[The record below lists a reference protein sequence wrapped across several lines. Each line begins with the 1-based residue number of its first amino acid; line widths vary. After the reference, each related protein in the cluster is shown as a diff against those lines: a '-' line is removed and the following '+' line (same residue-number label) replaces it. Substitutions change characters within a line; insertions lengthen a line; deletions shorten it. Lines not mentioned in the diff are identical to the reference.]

1 MEPMSHMA
9 LRAARK
15 AGDIIVRATDELDR
29 IEVET
34 KGANDFVSE
43 VDRAA
48 EKEIIYTLSKAY
60 PDHAFLAEEG
70 GLTGNE
76 DSEQSFSTHQSRTK
90 QNPLFPSIRH
100 VFRGGRSLLQKEAQH
115 TADKDGC
122 ESA

>member
-15 AGDIIVRATDELDR
+15 AGELIVRATEQLDM

-48 EKEIIYTLSKAY
+48 EKEILFHLSKA
-60 PDHAFLAEEG
+60 AFV
-70 GLTGNE
+70 TG
-76 DSEQSFSTHQSRTK
+76 
-90 QNPLFPSIRH
+90 
-100 VFRGGRSLLQKEAQH
+100 
-115 TADKDGC
+115 
-122 ESA
+122 